1 MRIDGRTALV
11 TGAAGGLGA
20 ASAALLVE
28 KGARVVALDL
38 DGERLRETASRIG
51 AHPIEVDVADE
62 ASVADAIAGAC
73 DHLGAA
79 PRIVV
84 HCAGIAG
91 GARTVGRD
99 GSVATD
105 LFRRIVGVNLMGTY
119 YVLAHA
125 AAAMAEADPLTDM
138 DEEGERG
145 VFVATASV
153 AYEDGQ
159 VGQTA
164 YAASKGGVASLLLPA
179 ARDLA
184 PLGVRVVAIAPGLFE
199 TPMMA
204 GLPDEVRDGLVKVT
218 QHPKRLGRAEDFAH
232 LAVAIAENPM
242 LNATTI
248 RLDGAVRLPP
258 K

>member
-1 MRIDGRTALV
+1 MKIEGRTALV

-20 ASAALLVE
+20 ASAALLAE
-28 KGARVVALDL
+28 RGARVIALDR
-38 DGERLRETASRIG
+38 DADRLATTAASIG
-51 AHPIEVDVADE
+51 AHPIAVDVADE
-62 ASVADAIAGAC
+62 VSVVSAMAKAC
-73 DHLGAA
+73 EHWGEP

-84 HCAGIAG
+84 HCAGVAG

-105 LFRRIVGVNLMGTY
+105 LFRRIVGINLMGTY

-125 AAAMAEADPLTDM
+125 AAAMAAADPLIEHG
-138 DEEGERG
+138 EEGERG

-184 PLGVRVVAIAPGLFE
+184 PLGIRVAAIAPGLFE

-204 GLPDEVRDGLVKVT
+204 GLPGEVRAGLVKVT

-242 LNATTI
+242 LNGTTI
-248 RLDGAVRLPP
+248 RLDGGVRLPP